1 MTSPETGTSVDSFE
15 ALSRRQRRRLVVS
28 ATLRTLATIA
38 AVVLIYYLVPMDHE
52 MNGPTIAELALG
64 ALVFVA
70 VVGWQVW
77 RISRSDYPTIR
88 AVESLAFT
96 IPVYVLLF
104 AAVYFLMD
112 HANAASFGTYLTRT
126 DTLYFSVTVF
136 TTVGFGDISAKSEA
150 ARALVTCQ
158 MLLDLLIL
166 GLVVR
171 LVVNAIKVGQ
181 KRHAG

>member
-1 MTSPETGTSVDSFE
+1 M
-15 ALSRRQRRRLVVS
+15 AS
-28 ATLRTLATIA
+28 ATLRTIATIA
-38 AVVLIYYLVPMDHE
+38 AVVLIYYLVPMDHA
-52 MNGPTIAELALG
+52 MTGPTVAALALG
-64 ALVFVA
+64 ALAFVA

-77 RISRSDYPTIR
+77 QISRSDYPTVR

-104 AAVYFLMD
+104 AAVYYVMD
-112 HANAASFGTYLTRT
+112 HANAASFGTHLTRT

-136 TTVGFGDISAKSEA
+136 TTVGFGDISAKSET
-150 ARALVTCQ
+150 ARVLVTCQ
-158 MLLDLLIL
+158 MMLDLLIL

-181 KRHAG
+181 RRHAG